1 MNLTNAKLANR
12 INAKHVKVVKIRVR
26 VSQINASHVRVVKI
40 RVRVKEI
47 VLSAATAIVAM
58 VVLLVLSQ
66 VLKFLWQTVYGNLS
80 KRLQQV
86 NMCRALMVSILY

>member
-47 VLSAATAIVAM
+47 VLSATLAIAT
-58 VVLLVLSQ
+58 VLLVLSQ
-66 VLKFLWQTVYGNLS
+66 ALKFLWQTVYGNLS